1 MAASAR
7 SAAALFLTPPRRRGV
22 ELLEEP
28 GVDAALLR
36 RSLADVARAN
46 VLFGGTRAVLAEL
59 RAAIPDLPRDATLL
73 DVGTGIGDIP
83 ARAAAVAARHGI
95 RLTTVG
101 LDGAEPLAAASRA
114 RTTAAACADARALPF
129 GDRSIDVVTC
139 SQVLHHFIDDD
150 ARHVLR
156 EMHRVAR
163 VRVIVADL
171 RRSWLAAAGIWLAS
185 FPLGF
190 HPVSRHDGVVSVMRG
205 YTAKELDSLI
215 RSALGT
221 APDVHR
227 RLGFRVTASWS
238 PKAA

>member
-1 MAASAR
+1 MQ
-7 SAAALFLTPPRRRGV
+7 AAALSWVTPPRRRGV

-46 VLFGGTRAVLAEL
+46 RLFGGTRAVLAEL
-59 RAAIPDLPRDATLL
+59 DLVVRELPADATLL

-83 ARAAAVAARHGI
+83 ARAAKLAARRGV
-95 RLTTVG
+95 RLTTIG

-114 RTTAAACADARALPF
+114 RTAAAACADARRLPF
-129 GDRSIDVVTC
+129 ADRSVDVVTC
-139 SQVLHHFIDDD
+139 SQVLHHFGDEE
-150 ARHVLR
+150 ARIVLR

-163 VRVIVADL
+163 HRVIVADL
-171 RRSWLAAAGIWLAS
+171 RRSWIAAAGIWMVS

-205 YTAKELDSLI
+205 YTVPE
-215 RSALGT
+215 LGT
-221 APDVHR
+221 LVSTSLDASPEVRR
-227 RLGFRVTASWS
+227 RLGFRITASWR
-238 PKAA
+238 PAA